1 MPERIVLEVEVD
13 PSKAIQ
19 SFGEIN
25 NKVQEVK
32 QTTSEIAD
40 SFTSAIP
47 GLNQYIERQ
56 THSLSEQAEGLL
68 AAQNAI
74 VQAKNERDRQ
84 YQTRAYA
91 NSIDTYKMTAQ
102 STQDMISDAQA
113 LASKL
118 SNGIMD
124 EL

>member
-1 MPERIVLEVEVD
+1 MPERIVLEVDVD

-25 NKVQEVK
+25 SKVQEVK

-47 GLNQYIERQ
+47 GLSQYIERQ
-56 THSLSEQAEGLL
+56 THSLSEQAEGLV

-74 VQAKNERDRQ
+74 MQAKNERDR
-84 YQTRAYA
+84 
-91 NSIDTYKMTAQ
+91 
-102 STQDMISDAQA
+102 
-113 LASKL
+113 
-118 SNGIMD
+118 
-124 EL
+124 